1 MSHHDTVLYK
11 KVGRAPAQPICSCD
25 PNDPQ
30 LDALFKATQQH
41 HISDAIRSG
50 SQLPQFTIV
59 PGDPNI
65 GTEGAKAPTKTDSGK
80 DAKPKG

>member
-50 SQLPQFTIV
+50 SQLPEFTIV
-59 PGDPNI
+59 QG
-65 GTEGAKAPTKTDSGK
+65 EGLKQPAKSDSGK